1 VESAPA
7 ARAFRTPAQ
16 FRAWLSRH
24 HSTATELLVCCYK
37 THAAARGMI
46 YAQALDEAL
55 CFGWIDGVRRRLDAE
70 SFSIRFS
77 PRKSR
82 SIWSRVNVA
91 HVERLM
97 RAGRMTASGLAAFN
111 ARDERRTGVYSFEQ
125 DRPSLAPAYTKRFR
139 ADKAAWAWFQ
149 AEAPWYRRTT
159 VHWVMSA
166 KREATRL
173 KRLSVLIACSSEG
186 TRIPPLR
193 RT

>member
-1 VESAPA
+1 MTP
-7 ARAFRTPAQ
+7 RAFRTPAQ
-16 FRAWLSRH
+16 FRAWLSRN

-55 CFGWIDGVRRRLDAE
+55 CFGWIDGVRRSLDAD

-91 HVERLM
+91 HVERLT
-97 RAGRMTASGLAAFN
+97 RAGRMTESGLAAFK
-111 ARDERRTGVYSFEQ
+111 ARDELRTGVYSFE
-125 DRPSLAPAYTKRFR
+125 RPAAALAPAFVKRFR
-139 ADKAAWAWFQ
+139 ANKAAWAWFQ
-149 AEAPWYRRTT
+149 SQTPWYRRTS

-166 KREATRL
+166 KREETRK
-173 KRLSVLIACSSEG
+173 KRLDVLIGCSGEAS
-186 TRIPPLR
+186 RVPPLR